1 MIKIMLPR
9 DTQMT
14 NKYTLVGKNHQLSK
28 HIINTPIISPTR
40 DITNILMNKA
50 CFITVRV
57 IQCSE
62 KKDQMLFGVCLELKS
77 FGSRIVA
84 NSNLCWIDFGFY

>member
-28 HIINTPIISPTR
+28 HIINTPIISPTW
-40 DITNILMNKA
+40 DITNILMIKA

-62 KKDQMLFGVCLELKS
+62 KKDQMLFGVC
-77 FGSRIVA
+77 
-84 NSNLCWIDFGFY
+84 